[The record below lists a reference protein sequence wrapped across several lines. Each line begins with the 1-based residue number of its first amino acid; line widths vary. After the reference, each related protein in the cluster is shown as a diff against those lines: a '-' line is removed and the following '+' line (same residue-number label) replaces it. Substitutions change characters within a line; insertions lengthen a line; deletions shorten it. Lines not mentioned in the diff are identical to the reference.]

1 MSWMQGLATTGPLI
15 LLALLAGC
23 GPQGVTI
30 HPQERIPDDLEAWGI
45 VELDGDRLVWSD
57 QVQVY
62 DLNTPL
68 FTDYAHKLRTAYV
81 PEGKQAQLADNGD
94 LTWPVGTVFSKTFY
108 YPRGQTTGR
117 IAKTE
122 FDPSEIENGLSLND
136 HRLIETR
143 LLVHYDTGWKAI
155 GYVWDQDQARARREV
170 TGALVPLTLET
181 ARGQQDFTYVVPDAN
196 QCIGCHATA
205 FNTKQALPIGPGQAR
220 FINRN
225 VPGQARNQ
233 LAVWQERGWLSGT
246 YDRPVSAPDWRDDTV
261 SVEAR
266 ARAYLD
272 INCGHCHSP
281 EGAGDTSGLWLRQD
295 VTTPGRLGVCKP
307 PIAAGQGTG
316 GNRWGI
322 TPGKPD
328 ESILH
333 YRMASL
339 DPGAMMPELGRS
351 LVHEEGVELIAEWI
365 AGMEGKCNEPEAG
378 YSLDRTAQ

>member
-1 MSWMQGLATTGPLI
+1 MVLRHWLTLVAFGATLS
-15 LLALLAGC
+15 LNGC
-23 GPQGVTI
+23 GPRDVTV
-30 HPQERIPDDLEAWGI
+30 HPLDGIPDDLAEWG
-45 VELDGDRLVWSD
+45 VVVRDGDRLTWSD
-57 QVQVY
+57 PVQVY

-68 FTDYAHKLRTAYV
+68 FTDYAHKLRTVYV
-81 PEGKQAQLADNGD
+81 PDGQQVELADTGE

-108 YPRGQTTGR
+108 YPRGDSSGQVR
-117 IAKTE
+117 KTE
-122 FDPSEIENGLSLND
+122 FDPSEIEDGLSLND

-143 LLVHYDTGWKAI
+143 LLVHYETGWKAI
-155 GYVWDQDQARARREV
+155 GYVWNEDQTRARREI

-181 ARGQQDFTYVVPDAN
+181 DTGQRDFTYVVPDAN

-220 FINRN
+220 FINRSI
-225 VPGQARNQ
+225 PGRADNQ
-233 LAVWQERGWLSGT
+233 LAVWRERGWLIGDPESQAA
-246 YDRPVSAPDWRDDTV
+246 APDWRDPTQ
-261 SVEAR
+261 SIETR

-281 EGAGDTSGLWLRQD
+281 RGAGDTSGLWLQQD
-295 VTTPGRLGVCKP
+295 VTTPSRLGVCKP

-322 TPGKPD
+322 TPGEPD
-328 ESILH
+328 QSILH

-351 LVHEEGVELIAEWI
+351 LVHEEGVDLIGDWI
-365 AGMEGKCNEPEAG
+365 AGMEGECRGPEAG

>member
-1 MSWMQGLATTGPLI
+1 MWIRHGIAGLFIAAVVLMVV
-15 LLALLAGC
+15 GC
-23 GPQGVTI
+23 GPKGVTT
-30 HPQERIPDDLEAWGI
+30 HDRDAIPDELSEWGL
-45 VELDGDRLVWSD
+45 VYRDGDRLVWSE
-57 QVQVY
+57 QVQIY

-81 PEGKQAQLADNGD
+81 PDGQQARRSETGEIR
-94 LTWPVGTVFSKTFY
+94 WPVGTVFSKTFY
-108 YPRGQTTGR
+108 YPKGEAAGQVR
-117 IAKTE
+117 KTAY
-122 FDPSEIENGLSLND
+122 DPAEIGNGLSFDD

-143 LLVHYDTGWKAI
+143 LLVHYDSGWKAI
-155 GYVWDQDQARARREV
+155 SYVWNDDQSKATREV
-170 TGALVPLTLET
+170 TGALKPLTLVSDS
-181 ARGQQDFTYVVPDAN
+181 GKQDFTYVVPDAN

-205 FNTKQALPIGPGQAR
+205 FNTKQAMPIGPGRTR
-220 FINRN
+220 FIDRA
-225 VPGQARNQ
+225 VPGQDRNQ
-233 LAVWQERGWLSGT
+233 LAVWEERGWMEKTSIET
-246 YDRPVSAPDWRDDTV
+246 EAAPDWQDERAGVD
-261 SVEAR
+261 AR

-281 EGAGDTSGLWLRQD
+281 EGAGDTSGLWLQQE
-295 VTTPGRLGVCKP
+295 VSAPSRLGVCKP

-322 TPGKPD
+322 TPGHPE

-351 LVHEEGVELIAEWI
+351 LVHDEGVALIGQWI
-365 AGMEGKCNEPEAG
+365 SGMEGECAAPQAG

>member
-1 MSWMQGLATTGPLI
+1 MTRMQGIATAVLLVLI
-15 LLALLAGC
+15 ALVTGC
-23 GPQGVTI
+23 GPQDVT
-30 HPQERIPDDLEAWGI
+30 HHAENRIPDDLAEWGI
-45 VELDGDRLVWSD
+45 VDTDGDRLVWSD

-68 FTDYAHKLRTAYV
+68 FTDYAHKLRTVYV
-81 PEGKQAQLADNGD
+81 PDGAQAQLESGGD
-94 LTWPVGTVFSKTFY
+94 IAWPVGTVFSKTFY
-108 YPRGQTTGR
+108 YPKGSGAGR
-117 IAKTE
+117 VKKTA
-122 FDPSEIENGLSLND
+122 FNPREIEGGLSLND

-143 LLVHYDTGWKAI
+143 LLVHYDNGWKAI
-155 GYVWDQDQARARREV
+155 SYVWNEEQTHAQREV
-170 TGALVPLTLET
+170 TGALVPLTLQT
-181 ARGQQDFTYVVPDAN
+181 STGQQDFTYVVPDAN

-220 FINRN
+220 FVNRS

-233 LAVWQERGWLSGT
+233 LAVWQERGWLTGAQ
-246 YDRPVSAPDWRDDTV
+246 DAQAAAPDWRDSTV
-261 SVEAR
+261 PVDAR

-281 EGAGDTSGLWLRQD
+281 EGAGDTSGLWLQQD
-295 VTTPGRLGVCKP
+295 VTAPSRLGVCKP

-351 LVHEEGVELIAEWI
+351 LVHDEGVELVAEWI
-365 AGMEGKCNEPEAG
+365 AGMDGECNGPEAG
-378 YSLDRTAQ
+378 FSLDRTAE